1 MQQDNKI
8 DKKYLVYLN
17 KIEDIV
23 VSILLLGIMLFA
35 VVQIIFRNIF
45 EGGFVW
51 GDSLLRILV
60 LWLGLAGA
68 ILASR
73 KDKQISIDIL
83 TQFIA
88 KKYRVYIDKVN
99 AIFAAAICFIIS
111 YYSLMFVILEYE
123 DSIKAFEQVPAWIT
137 ESIIPFG
144 FAVMGLKYLA
154 KLLQTSKL

>member
-1 MQQDNKI
+1 VRQDNKK
-8 DKKYLVYLN
+8 DNKYIVYLN

-45 EGGFVW
+45 ESGFIW

-73 KDKQISIDIL
+73 KDKQISIDVL

-99 AIFAAAICFIIS
+99 AIFAAGICFIIS

-154 KLLQTSKL
+154 KLLQNSKS